1 MAFDL
6 NIDIHST
13 TNKGFVC
20 TKNEDYH
27 DFLATDNGFV
37 CVVCDGIGGRKGGE
51 IASKIAVDVIISF
64 FQKEKYTDIAFAL
77 NKAYNTANYCII
89 EEAKKNSVL
98 TGMGTTACSI
108 ILENNKAWIAH
119 VGDSRIYLFS
129 KYGRRL
135 NRLTKDHSLIQSLLD
150 EKIIT
155 KEEAINHPSKHAI
168 IKALGTNVN
177 VTAEVTQIPL
187 LETNSYTFLLCT
199 DGLYNEVPDKLIE
212 RILKKKISLEKK
224 SNLLLQTA
232 LNAGGHDNI
241 TFQLVSV
248 RKKKY
253 KLVLFKTLFLKKIRF
268 INLIAQKAK
277 KATASSN

>member
-1 MAFDL
+1 MAFDS
-6 NIDIHST
+6 NIEIHST

-129 KYGRRL
+129 KYRRKL
-135 NRLTKDHSLIQSLLD
+135 KRLTKDHTLIQSLLD

-155 KEEAINHPSKHAI
+155 KEEANNYSAKHTI
-168 IKALGTNVN
+168 TKALGVNVN

-187 LETNSYTFLLCT
+187 LAANGDTFLLCT

-248 RKKKY
+248 RNKNNKM
-253 KLVLFKTLFLKKIRF
+253 VLFKTLFLKKHA
-268 INLIAQKAK
+268 L
-277 KATASSN
+277 

>member
-1 MAFDL
+1 M
-6 NIDIHST
+6 NPYTVIVST
-13 TNKGFVC
+13 TDIGLVRKN
-20 TKNEDYH
+20 NED
-27 DFLATDNGFV
+27 FFCVSETINGTV
-37 CVVCDGIGGRKGGE
+37 CVVCDGMGGHMGGE
-51 IASKIAVDVIISF
+51 IASKVAVNVIISF

-77 NKAYNTANYCII
+77 NKAYDTANYRII

-129 KYGRRL
+129 KYRRKL
-135 NRLTKDHSLIQSLLD
+135 KRLTKDHTLIQSLLD

-155 KEEAINHPSKHAI
+155 KEEANNYSAKHTI
-168 IKALGTNVN
+168 TKALGVNVN

-187 LETNSYTFLLCT
+187 LAANGDTFLLCT
-199 DGLYNEVPDKLIE
+199 DGLYNEVSDKLIE
-212 RILKKKISLEKK
+212 RILKKRISLEKK

-248 RKKKY
+248 RKKKH
-253 KLVLFKTLFLKKIRF
+253 KMVLFKTLFLKKIRF